1 MEDCPLLDTIL
12 DKHLVSEKGAAIAAP
27 SDVRSRKDVHTVKD
41 ATRRRKSPISTLF
54 MLC

>member
-27 SDVRSRKDVHTVKD
+27 SDVRSREDAHTVMG
-41 ATRRRKSPISTLF
+41 ATRHRKLPISTLF